1 MADKE
6 KFQLEIVVNA
16 SPKLLY
22 NFLAT
27 PSGLSDWF
35 ADNVNSRGEQFT
47 FMWDGSEETATLL
60 SKKPGSHVKFK
71 WDDDEDEDSYFEM
84 RMQIDDLTSDL
95 SLIITD
101 FAEEDEMDEAMLLWE
116 SQVNKLKSVIGG

>member
-1 MADKE
+1 MAEKE
-6 KFQLEIVVNA
+6 KFQLEFVVNA
-16 SPKLLY
+16 SPKLLF

-35 ADNVNSRGEQFT
+35 ADNVNSRGEQFP

-60 SKKPGSHVKFK
+60 TKKAGSHVKFK
-71 WDDDEDEDSYFEM
+71 WDDDEDEDSFFEI
-84 RMQIDDLTSDL
+84 RMQIDDLTGDL

-101 FAEEDEMDEAMLLWE
+101 FAEEDEMDEAILLWE
-116 SQVNKLKSVIGG
+116 SQINKLKTVIGG